1 MKSQRSQ
8 SYLSTIRPSKTL
20 KKSVKQTTDN
30 DDEGGLSYETHRKL
44 NRKAYMIM
52 YGGDSLNSS
61 AGEISKLYESADQIS
76 ESVQSFFADE
86 EERKQKHGVKM
97 IAFRNLGKTIRKKF
111 HDSNSNLSHDDNKR
125 GRRLSV

>member
-1 MKSQRSQ
+1 
-8 SYLSTIRPSKTL
+8 
-20 KKSVKQTTDN
+20 
-30 DDEGGLSYETHRKL
+30 
-44 NRKAYMIM
+44 MIM

-125 GRRLSV
+125 GRRLSVQDQSHDRSQQFKRQRKPGSLGSFKEDSSSKQSYLDSTSYL